1 MSTQDFL
8 PEDALRAAQHARS
21 KARGVLG
28 RFVGQLLAL
37 WGTVYL
43 VMYGGGALGWL
54 PPWAWVPI
62 DLVGFA
68 ISFGLG
74 ARIGEAFRMTEGR
87 RLQHIWAWFGVMMAL
102 LAFAFAFHGVEDPL
116 FSFSANLLVAYALV
130 QSGEAIRH
138 PGLVRGGLL
147 LALVNAAF
155 FAFWPG
161 AHALAMAGMGLL
173 GLVAGLRQVV
183 RRAL

>member
-1 MSTQDFL
+1 MSTQEFL
-8 PEDALRAAQHARS
+8 PEDALRAARHARS

-37 WGTVYL
+37 WGAIYL

-54 PPWAWVPI
+54 PPWAWAPI
-62 DLVGFA
+62 DLAGFA

-74 ARIGEAFRMTEGR
+74 ARIGEAFRMTEGGRLR
-87 RLQHIWAWFGVMMAL
+87 RIWAWFGVVMAL
-102 LAFAFAFHGVEDPL
+102 AVFAFAFHGVEDPL
-116 FSFSANLLVAYALV
+116 FSFSVNLLVAYALV
-130 QSGEAIRH
+130 QSGEAVQR

-155 FAFWPG
+155 LAFWPG
-161 AHALAMAGMGLL
+161 AYAPALAGMGLL
-173 GLVAGLRQVV
+173 ALVAGLRQVV
-183 RRAL
+183 GRAL